1 MFELMYDVQEFCKT
15 VNIKNFKEY
24 AGFWLTMIQ
33 RQKIRNKLY
42 SKEGAELL
50 NERIDIKIRYFIKLK
65 KRAEKILE
73 EFSTER

>member
-15 VNIKNFKEY
+15 VNIKNFKEF
-24 AGFWLTMIQ
+24 AEFWVTMIQ
-33 RQKIRNKLY
+33 RQKIRKKLY

-50 NERIDIKIRYFIKLK
+50 NERIDMKIRYFIKLK

-73 EFSTER
+73 EYSTER

>member
-15 VNIKNFKEY
+15 VNIKNFKEF
-24 AGFWLTMIQ
+24 AGFWVTMIQ
-33 RQKIRNKLY
+33 RQKIRKKLY

-50 NERIDIKIRYFIKLK
+50 NERIDMKIRYFVKLK

-73 EFSTER
+73 EYSTER